1 MFSKQT
7 QSPTPESK
15 IWGKSPIVQNM
26 KHLSTFQIYLTIFE
40 EVIYCYLQHI
50 SILTLEI
57 IFLLHGRSNV
67 LSILQNILVKIIK
80 GSNLFCSSHHSF
92 KLYSHFL
99 SPPFPP
105 SILILNRT
113 RQRSSMLVKFP
124 HSNNQINIFT
134 VWKNVYLQ
142 MHPIK

>member
-15 IWGKSPIVQNM
+15 IWGKFTIVQNM
-26 KHLSTFQIYLTIFE
+26 KHLSTFHIYLTIFE
-40 EVIYCYLQHI
+40 DVIYCYLQHI

-80 GSNLFCSSHHSF
+80 GSNLFCSSHHLF

-99 SPPFPP
+99 SPTSP
-105 SILILNRT
+105 SLSSLHPNFKQNKAAFLNVG
-113 RQRSSMLVKFP
+113 QISSFKQ
-124 HSNNQINIFT
+124 SN
-134 VWKNVYLQ
+134 
-142 MHPIK
+142 